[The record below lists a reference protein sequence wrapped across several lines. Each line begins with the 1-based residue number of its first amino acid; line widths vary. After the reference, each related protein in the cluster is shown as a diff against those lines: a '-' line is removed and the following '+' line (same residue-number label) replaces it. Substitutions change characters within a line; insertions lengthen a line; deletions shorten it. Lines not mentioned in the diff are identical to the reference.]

1 MNLQI
6 ISIILAVLALTGFIG
21 AFKYFPI
28 SGSVKQFPRETV
40 AKSCHLGVIRGDTC
54 FKNEYK
60 PCNTGSYEQ
69 CTNNFMPVNK
79 CSCKEQ
85 RSFELCLSDLQMSEC
100 CYMKHYNLQPDLKVD
115 VKHEKKYPRVNIHN
129 IPYTPFD
136 RFEHLRSPED
146 GTRTTD
152 DSTVK
157 DKITTPPY
165 FLPNP
170 LPIDVAAADIIT
182 RIPIELKA

>member
-1 MNLQI
+1 MNLHI
-6 ISIILAVLALTGFIG
+6 LSLSIAVIVLFTFIG
-21 AFKYFPI
+21 AYKYIPI
-28 SGSVKQFPRETV
+28 SGMIKQFPRESI
-40 AKSCHLGVIRGDTC
+40 ARKCHLCTLRGDTC
-54 FKNEYK
+54 FLNEYK
-60 PCNTGSYEQ
+60 PCNTGSYDQ

-85 RSFELCLSDLQMSEC
+85 RSFELCLSDLQMSES

-115 VKHEKKYPRVNIHN
+115 VIHEKKYPRVNIHN

-136 RFEHLRSPED
+136 RFEHLRSAED

-152 DSTVK
+152 DSTYK
-157 DKITTPPY
+157 DKLTSQPH

-170 LPIDVAAADIIT
+170 IPMDVAAADIIT
-182 RIPIELKA
+182 KIPLEYKD